1 LSEPKSDA
9 EPAVFS
15 GPEVKA
21 LLQAGQSRT
30 MTAHALL
37 CEEGKVTDHFFFMIA
52 GKVEISKTM
61 NGTCRVL
68 ATSGPG
74 SVLALMPALDG
85 AACAVSMRAQ
95 GEITVVEINR
105 SKLLAM
111 LDPSESSDSNLV
123 HDLTLVAISRLRA
136 ATDDLAKTLYQSLR
150 ASPRAG
156 RLDPNGLAL
165 IHASNHAWP
174 FARLA
179 A

>member
-1 LSEPKSDA
+1 MSEPKSDV

-15 GPEVKA
+15 GPDIKA
-21 LLQAGQSRT
+21 LLQAGESRT
-30 MTAHALL
+30 MVAHALL
-37 CEEGKVTDHFFFMIA
+37 CEEGKVTDRFFFIVA
-52 GKVEISKTM
+52 GKVEISKTI
-61 NGTCRVL
+61 NGTCRAL

-85 AACAVSMRAQ
+85 AACAVSIRAQ
-95 GEITVVEINR
+95 GEITIVEIIR

-111 LDPSESSDSNLV
+111 LDPEESSYSSLV
-123 HDLTLVAISRLRA
+123 HDLTLVAISKLRA
-136 ATDDLAKTLYQSLR
+136 ATDDLARTLYQSLR
-150 ASPRAG
+150 ASPRGG
-156 RLDPNGLAL
+156 RLDPHCLAL